1 MALLSTVFG
10 LAIASGPIGRKFE
23 RAAPVLGT
31 MSIVFGVWYAFGAL
45 GLVLYPF

>member
-10 LAIASGPIGRKFE
+10 LAIARGPIGRKFE

-31 MSIVFGVWYAFGAL
+31 MSMVFGVWYAFGAL
-45 GLVLYPF
+45 GLVVYPL